1 LIKKKIGGIIHG
13 IVKHT
18 KKCKRRED
26 KWREKFLK
34 SISFEC
40 ILIIIVVPVSSK
52 TNGAAFDQRENE
64 NAAALFLF
72 GLLLRK
78 IKVSGDEKNF
88 TALSIASGEKRTC
101 KL

>member
-1 LIKKKIGGIIHG
+1 MERKI
-13 IVKHT
+13 
-18 KKCKRRED
+18 C
-26 KWREKFLK
+26 LK

-52 TNGAAFDQRENE
+52 TNAAAFDQRE